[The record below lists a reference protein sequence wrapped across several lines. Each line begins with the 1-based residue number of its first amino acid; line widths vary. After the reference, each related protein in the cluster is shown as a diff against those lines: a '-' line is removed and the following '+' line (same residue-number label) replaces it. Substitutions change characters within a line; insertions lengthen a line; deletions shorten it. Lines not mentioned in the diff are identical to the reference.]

1 MTLRSALDT
10 RGIAPLTICD
20 TAAAPSA
27 ETPPRNAAVRA
38 ALAVLGADSPIATQA
53 GASVVAIEVAGT
65 DEEQQSRLTGA
76 IPATQESGARTD
88 DVEFGAER

>member
-10 RGIAPLTICD
+10 RGNAPLTICD

-27 ETPPRNAAVRA
+27 EIAPPRTAAVRA

-53 GASVVAIEVAGT
+53 GASVAAIEVAGT
-65 DEEQQSRLTGA
+65 DEEEYR
-76 IPATQESGARTD
+76 
-88 DVEFGAER
+88 